1 MIHVVTV
8 HWADDR
14 WVDVQLSYLQ
24 RHIGEPF
31 KVYAFLNHL
40 RGDHRRKFFYSST
53 EDIRAHAVKLN
64 LLGDMAVL
72 HSTNP
77 ADWLVFIDCDAFP
90 IADVVA
96 YGREKLKQYPLAAV
110 QRRENLGDVQPHP
123 AFCLTTV
130 GFWKEIAGDW
140 KQGFAWENDAGR
152 SITDVGG
159 NLLGILRKRGIDWF
173 PMLRSNK
180 RNLHPLWYGIYD
192 DLVYH
197 HGAGS
202 RMAAPHARIDFYLN
216 RIGEKTLYRKVVCS
230 LPCGIGHLLDPIR
243 RVNRRN
249 QVVSERV
256 FASIV
261 QDPFFYQYFQEDAC
275 A

>member
-1 MIHVVTV
+1 
-8 HWADDR
+8 
-14 WVDVQLSYLQ
+14 
-24 RHIGEPF
+24 
-31 KVYAFLNHL
+31 
-40 RGDHRRKFFYSST
+40 
-53 EDIRAHAVKLN
+53 
-64 LLGDMAVL
+64 
-72 HSTNP
+72 
-77 ADWLVFIDCDAFP
+77 
-90 IADVVA
+90 
-96 YGREKLKQYPLAAV
+96 LKQYPLAAV

-216 RIGEKTLYRKVVCS
+216 RIGEKTLYRKFVCS